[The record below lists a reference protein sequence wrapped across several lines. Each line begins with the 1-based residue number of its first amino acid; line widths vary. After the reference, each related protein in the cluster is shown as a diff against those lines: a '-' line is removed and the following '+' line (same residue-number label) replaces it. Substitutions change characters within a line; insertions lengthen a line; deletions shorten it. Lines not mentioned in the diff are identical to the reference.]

1 MPSSTSS
8 TDLSIRFATT
18 ESSSYDSHSFSDEP
32 GNVSHYMQLL
42 EDIPED
48 AHDPTD
54 IGTWIQRAEL
64 QMLQLFG
71 KELVALIDRSIQEIN
86 REHGQARGA
95 SDMRRLLKLAVVITM
110 LPTSPDLL
118 PVILRLYATLGT
130 FPIDQL
136 NGITKELRKCVRKIL
151 RRVCSLSQTQSGLY
165 HVAQRG
171 GVHKITLYVM
181 NYVKFLWEHDS
192 VINNIIAYQADGES
206 ENGEEW
212 TQVDSFVQHFIGR
225 LDALLERMARHESM
239 MGLECIS
246 LLNNAHFI
254 LNRLRKL
261 EVKSALQQ
269 DWILRY
275 ENQVKHQITRYLEL
289 SWLPVM
295 SCLDAHTP
303 TQALFPCF
311 HLPLTTRFYEMLEST
326 CAEQQNWRIEDP
338 KLRNNVRKAVS
349 SHVVQCYQAHLQKK
363 GMKLHKYIPQEI
375 ENKLMEL
382 FQG

>member
-1 MPSSTSS
+1 M
-8 TDLSIRFATT
+8 
-18 ESSSYDSHSFSDEP
+18 
-32 GNVSHYMQLL
+32 
-42 EDIPED
+42 
-48 AHDPTD
+48 
-54 IGTWIQRAEL
+54 
-64 QMLQLFG
+64 
-71 KELVALIDRSIQEIN
+71 
-86 REHGQARGA
+86 
-95 SDMRRLLKLAVVITM
+95 
-110 LPTSPDLL
+110 
-118 PVILRLYATLGT
+118 
-130 FPIDQL
+130 
-136 NGITKELRKCVRKIL
+136 
-151 RRVCSLSQTQSGLY
+151 
-165 HVAQRG
+165 
-171 GVHKITLYVM
+171 
-181 NYVKFLWEHDS
+181 
-192 VINNIIAYQADGES
+192 
-206 ENGEEW
+206 
-212 TQVDSFVQHFIGR
+212 
-225 LDALLERMARHESM
+225 
-239 MGLECIS
+239 
-246 LLNNAHFI
+246 
-254 LNRLRKL
+254 
-261 EVKSALQQ
+261 KSALQQ